1 MKISVV
7 IQGSPQSQS
16 CATALEYTKA
26 ILSSENEVFRIFFHQ
41 DAVLA
46 SNSLDQAPSDEPRIG
61 ELWSE
66 LAARHKLEMIV
77 CSTSASRRG
86 ILDKAEAER
95 IGMKSNLL
103 PHFALG
109 GLGLLMDAI
118 FESER
123 TVTFGE

>member
-86 ILDKAEAER
+86 ILDEAEAER
-95 IGMKSNLL
+95 VGMKSNLL
-103 PHFALG
+103 PHFTLG

>member
-26 ILSSENEVFRIFFHQ
+26 IIASEHEVFRVFFHQ

-61 ELWSE
+61 DLWSK
-66 LAARHKLEMIV
+66 LAAKHKLEMIV
-77 CSTSASRRG
+77 CSTSAIRRG

-95 IGMKSNLL
+95 MGVKSNLM
-103 PHFALG
+103 PNFVLG
-109 GLGLLMDAI
+109 GLGLLMDAV

-123 TVTFGE
+123 TITFGE

>member
-7 IQGSPQSQS
+7 IQGPPQSQS

-26 ILSSENEVFRIFFHQ
+26 VIESENEVYRVFFHQ

-46 SNSLDQAPSDEPRIG
+46 GNSVNEAPNDEPRIG

-66 LAARHKLEMIV
+66 LAAKHKLEMIV

-86 ILDKAEAER
+86 ILDKAGAEQR
-95 IGMKSNLL
+95 GTKSNLL
-103 PHFALG
+103 PNFVLG
-109 GLGLLMDAI
+109 GLGLMMDAI
-118 FESER
+118 FESDK
-123 TVTFGE
+123 TITFGE

>member
-16 CATALEYTKA
+16 CATAFEYTKA
-26 ILSSENEVFRIFFHQ
+26 IIESENEVYRVFFHQ
-41 DAVLA
+41 DAVFA
-46 SNSLDQAPSDEPRIG
+46 GNSLNEAPSDEPRIG

-66 LAARHKLEMIV
+66 LAAKHKLEMIV
-77 CSTSASRRG
+77 CSTSAIRRG

-95 IGMKSNLL
+95 MGVKSNLM
-103 PHFALG
+103 PNFVLG
-109 GLGLLMDAI
+109 GLGLLMDAV

-123 TVTFGE
+123 TITFGE

>member
-86 ILDKAEAER
+86 ILDKAEAKQR
-95 IGMKSNLL
+95 GTKSNLL
-103 PHFALG
+103 PNFVLG

-118 FESER
+118 FESDK
-123 TVTFGE
+123 TITFGE

>member
-7 IQGSPQSQS
+7 IQGPPQSQS

-26 ILSSENEVFRIFFHQ
+26 VIESENEVYRVFFHQ
-41 DAVLA
+41 DGVLA
-46 SNSLDQAPSDEPRIG
+46 GNSVNEAPNDEPRIG

-66 LAARHKLEMIV
+66 LAAKHKLEMIV

-86 ILDKAEAER
+86 ILDKAEAKHR
-95 IGMKSNLL
+95 GMKGNLL
-103 PHFALG
+103 PNFVLG

-118 FESER
+118 FESDK
-123 TVTFGE
+123 TITFGE